1 MTEIERAIKYIQTA
15 GGAISGSGGHN
26 HTFGL
31 ACNLFKNFKLSAA
44 EILSLMEQH
53 HNPHCQP
60 AWSEKELRH
69 KVENA
74 AKAESYQGLAVEWTG
89 TGTAKAP
96 HGVITPVKKSTGIK
110 YIYKGGDAKRPLPD
124 EIEDGARKL
133 IRTCFREG
141 EGVRLVHPDL
151 NEEGKEVPDQGMCF
165 SREFWLK
172 KLDSREGKVNDGG
185 FLSKSGNPG
194 VYVGINP
201 LKEGETLDKH
211 VTEYR
216 HALLEFDE
224 LDIEKQWQLYHQ
236 SELPI
241 AAVIHS
247 GGRSLHAWVKVD
259 AKDRQE
265 YDERVA
271 TIYEFFADHNPD
283 TKNKNPGRLS
293 RFPNC
298 IRMGSRQKL
307 LALDIGKNSFSEWLA
322 DRTLDGI
329 GKPIDIDEL
338 MAFTPTDDP
347 NNILGDR
354 WLCKGASC
362 ILVAPSGVGK
372 STLAAQASFTWA
384 LGRDLFGIRPVRP
397 LKSLIIQAENDLG
410 DIAEQTQGVVA
421 GMGIDMFDDHD
432 EFETLRNNVRYVRDS
447 IHTGKDFANAL
458 HRLIDRHKPDL
469 VWIDPLLSFIG
480 GDLSRQD
487 VCSHFLRNL
496 LNPIAEAT
504 GVIFMMIHHTGKPP
518 KDAKAM
524 SNWNS
529 SDFAYLGNGSSELTN
544 WARAVCVLQQVEE
557 GMFQLMLAK
566 RGGRAGA
573 LDMDGKRTQ
582 SIYMSHSQDGSI
594 RWIQEATPAFV
605 EQEKEKKKNG
615 RPEVPFEVEDW
626 LEDIEGQPMKY
637 SELLKSALNFSRLTG
652 GPKERKMKDIL
663 KTLRVD
669 KRIEKQPNGTWMH
682 EKSIL

>member
-1 MTEIERAIKYIQTA
+1 MTENERAVKYIQAA

-26 HTFGL
+26 HTFAL
-31 ACNLFKNFKLSAA
+31 ACNLFKNFKLSQA
-44 EILSLMEQH
+44 EILALLEAH
-53 HNPHCQP
+53 HNTACQP
-60 AWSEKELRH
+60 PWTTKELHH
-69 KVENA
+69 KVETA
-74 AKAESYQGLAVEWTG
+74 AKAESYAGPSVAMPVAPKP
-89 TGTAKAP
+89 AKK
-96 HGVITPVKKSTGIK
+96 TKGIK
-110 YIYKGGDAKRPLPD
+110 YVFKGSDSKKPLPD
-124 EIEDGARKL
+124 EIPDGARKL
-133 IRTCFREG
+133 LKACFNEG
-141 EGVRLVHPDL
+141 EGIRISHADF
-151 NEEGKEVPDQGMCF
+151 NDEGKEIPVQGGCF

-172 KLDSREGKVNDGG
+172 KLDSRGGRVNDGG
-185 FLSKSGNPG
+185 FMSKSGNPG
-194 VYVGINP
+194 VYIAINP

-211 VTEYR
+211 VTAFR

-224 LDIEKQWQLYHQ
+224 LDIEKQWQLYQ
-236 SELPI
+236 DSELPI

-259 AKDRQE
+259 AKDREE
-265 YDERVA
+265 YAERVN
-271 TIYEFFADHNPD
+271 TIYDYFADHKPD

-329 GKPIDIDEL
+329 GSEIDIDDL
-338 MAFTPTDDP
+338 MAFVPTDDP
-347 NNILGDR
+347 NNVIGDR

-362 ILVAPSGVGK
+362 IFVAPSGVGK

-384 LGRDLFGIRPVRP
+384 LGRDLFGIKPARP
-397 LKSLIIQAENDLG
+397 LKSLVIQAENDLG
-410 DIAEQTQGVVA
+410 DIAEQTQGVIK
-421 GMGIDMFDDHD
+421 GMGLDMFDDLD
-432 EFETLRNNVRYVRDS
+432 DFETLKNNVKYVRDS
-447 IHTGKDFANAL
+447 IHTGKDFAHAL
-458 HRLIDRHKPDL
+458 NRLIDRHKPDL

-504 GVIFMMIHHTGKPP
+504 GVIFMIIHHTGKPP
-518 KDAKAM
+518 KDSKAM

-529 SDFAYLGNGSSELTN
+529 SDYAYLGNGSSELTN
-544 WARAVCVLQQVEE
+544 WARAVCVLQQVDE

-573 LDMDGKRTQ
+573 LDMDGNRTQ
-582 SIYMSHSQDGSI
+582 SVYLSQSQDGSI
-594 RWIQEATPAFV
+594 RWIQEATPTCV
-605 EQEKEKKKNG
+605 EAEKEKKKAG
-615 RPEVPFEVEDW
+615 RHEVAFDVEDW
-626 LEDIEGQPMKY
+626 LEDVEGQSMSY
-637 SELLKSALNFSRLTG
+637 AEMLKSAVSFSRLTG
-652 GPKERKMKDIL
+652 GPKERKIKDIL

-669 KRIEKQPNGTWMH
+669 KRIEKQPDGTWIH
-682 EKSIL
+682 EKTII